1 MTIQA
6 VSISHT
12 QVSGGTVR
20 AAHGRTIDEPHDD
33 DDEGELAAG
42 RGWWQQLATYS

>member
-33 DDEGELAAG
+33 DEGELAAG